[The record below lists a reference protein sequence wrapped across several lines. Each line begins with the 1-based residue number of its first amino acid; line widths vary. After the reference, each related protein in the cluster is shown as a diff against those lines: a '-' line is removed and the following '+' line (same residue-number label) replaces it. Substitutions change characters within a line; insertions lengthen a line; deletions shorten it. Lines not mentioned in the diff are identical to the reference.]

1 MIRPVMYTLF
11 YYPRNA
17 SLAPHFVLEAL
28 KVPYQLELVDRKK
41 HAQKSAQYLRLNP
54 TGRIPT
60 LVDDEFVLFES
71 GAICL
76 YLAEKHP
83 ESQLIPTDPVQKG
96 VFYQWLM
103 YFTTTIQAELM
114 IYFYP
119 ERHTQ
124 SALMYDDIIK
134 TQQTRLTDMFTI
146 VNRHLAGKSYV
157 VNEQFTIC
165 DCYLFMLCIWAD
177 ELNTPPLQFEHL
189 AKYLR
194 EMAKHPVIKKVCET
208 EQTDLSPYK

>member
-1 MIRPVMYTLF
+1 MYTLF

-28 KVPYQLELVDRKK
+28 NVPYQLELVDRKK
-41 HAQKSAQYLRLNP
+41 HAHKSAQYLRLNP

-60 LVDDEFVLFES
+60 LVDDDFVLFES

-83 ESQLIPTDPVQKG
+83 ESQLIPSEPKEKG
-96 VFYQWLM
+96 EFYQWLM
-103 YFTTTIQAELM
+103 YFTTTVQAELM

-134 TQQTRLTDMFTI
+134 TQQSRLVGMLEIID
-146 VNRHLAGKSYV
+146 RHLAGKNYV

-165 DCYLFMLCIWAD
+165 DCYLFMLCVWAD
-177 ELNTPPLQFEHL
+177 ELNKPPLQFEHL
-189 AKYLR
+189 ASYLR
-194 EMAKHPVIKKVCET
+194 SMAKHPVIKKVCET

>member
-1 MIRPVMYTLF
+1 MYTLF

-41 HAQKSAQYLRLNP
+41 NVQRSAQYLQLNP

-71 GAICL
+71 AAICL
-76 YLAEKHP
+76 YLCEKHP
-83 ESQLIPTDPVQKG
+83 EGHLIPAEPKQKAE
-96 VFYQWLM
+96 FYQWLM
-103 YFTTTIQAELM
+103 YLTTTVQAELM

-124 SALMYDDIIK
+124 SALMYDDIVR
-134 TQQTRLTDMFTI
+134 TQQSRVQDMLTLLD
-146 VNRHLAGKSYV
+146 RHLADKTYMVG
-157 VNEQFTIC
+157 EQFTVC

-177 ELNTPPLQFEHL
+177 ELVKPPLQYEHL
-189 AKYLR
+189 GRYLSGISR
-194 EMAKHPVIKKVCET
+194 HPAIEAVCKKEGT
-208 EQTDLSPYK
+208 ELGMYR

>member
-1 MIRPVMYTLF
+1 MYTLF

-28 KVPYQLELVDRKK
+28 DVPYQLELVDRKK
-41 HAQKSAQYLRLNP
+41 HAHKSAQYLRLNP

-60 LVDDEFVLFES
+60 LVDDDFVLFES

-83 ESQLIPTDPVQKG
+83 ESRLIPSEPKTKG
-96 VFYQWLM
+96 EFYQWLM
-103 YFTTTIQAELM
+103 YFTTTVQAELM

-134 TQQTRLTDMFTI
+134 TQQSRLGSMFEI
-146 VNRHLAGKSYV
+146 INRHLAGKSYV
-157 VNEQFTIC
+157 VNDKFTIC

-177 ELNTPPLQFEHL
+177 ELNKPPLQFEHL
-189 AKYLR
+189 ASYLKS
-194 EMAKHPVIKKVCET
+194 MAKHPVIKKVCET
-208 EQTDLSPYK
+208 EFTDLSSYK

>member
-1 MIRPVMYTLF
+1 MYTLF

-41 HAQKSAQYLRLNP
+41 QAHKSAQYLTLNP

-60 LVDDEFVLFES
+60 LVDEEFVLFES

-83 ESQLIPTDPVQKG
+83 ESQLIPSQPEKKG
-96 VFYQWLM
+96 EFYQWLM
-103 YFTTTIQAELM
+103 YFTTTVQAELM
-114 IYFYP
+114 IYSYP

-124 SALMYDDIIK
+124 SALMYDDIVK
-134 TQQTRLTDMFTI
+134 TQQSRLVSMFEI
-146 VNRHLAGKSYV
+146 INRHLAGKHYV
-157 VNEQFTIC
+157 VNDQFTVC

-177 ELNTPPLQFEHL
+177 ELNKPPLQFEHL
-189 AKYLR
+189 ANYLR
-194 EMAKHPVIKKVCET
+194 SLAKHPVIKKVCEA
-208 EQTDLSPYK
+208 ELTDLSPYK

>member
-1 MIRPVMYTLF
+1 MIRPAMYTLF

-28 KVPYQLELVDRKK
+28 DAPYQLELVDRKK
-41 HAQKSAQYLRLNP
+41 HAHKSAQYLRLNP

-60 LVDDEFVLFES
+60 LVDDDFVLFES

-83 ESQLIPTDPVQKG
+83 ESQLIPAEPRAKG
-96 VFYQWLM
+96 EFYQWLM
-103 YFTTTIQAELM
+103 YFTTTVQAELM

-134 TQQTRLTDMFTI
+134 TQQSRLGSMFEI
-146 VNRHLAGKSYV
+146 INRHLAGKSYV
-157 VNEQFTIC
+157 VNDQFTIC

-177 ELNTPPLQFEHL
+177 ELNKPPLQFEHL
-189 AKYLR
+189 ASYLKS
-194 EMAKHPVIKKVCET
+194 MAKHPVIKNVCET
-208 EQTDLSPYK
+208 ELTDLSPYK

>member
-1 MIRPVMYTLF
+1 MYTLF

-28 KVPYQLELVDRKK
+28 NVPYQLELVDRKK
-41 HAQKSAQYLRLNP
+41 QAHKSAQYLRLNP

-60 LVDDEFVLFES
+60 LVDDDFVLFES

-83 ESQLIPTDPVQKG
+83 ESLMIPSDPHKKG
-96 VFYQWLM
+96 EFYQWLM
-103 YFTTTIQAELM
+103 YFTTTVQAELM

-124 SALMYDDIIK
+124 SALMYDDIVK
-134 TQQTRLTDMFTI
+134 TQQSRLVSMFEI
-146 VNRHLAGKSYV
+146 INRHLADKNYV
-157 VNEQFTIC
+157 VDDQFTIC
-165 DCYLFMLCIWAD
+165 DCYLFMLCVWAD
-177 ELNTPPLQFEHL
+177 ELNKPPLQFEHL
-189 AKYLR
+189 SNYLR
-194 EMAKHPVIKKVCET
+194 FLAKHPVIKKVCET